1 VRVPALLLTL
11 CVVLAGCGGVGYQP
25 QYAAP
30 SETPVPTGSSATPT
44 TPTTATASPT
54 HTPSGTPRATV
65 TSTST
70 SASTPTPTATSSPS
84 ADGNDEPLGGL
95 FDPEER
101 APNRIEVEG
110 GTLPVNATLVYERTA
125 ALLETDVEGPRVV
138 QLLSVPRGSGE
149 PPEFFR
155 MFGLTRTGGNATVA
169 AFVSEPSTVYV
180 NERIADD
187 RVLVEHVL
195 AHEYVHVVQFRTGV
209 VDTLGLV
216 FGGTVDRS
224 VAQRAVVEGAA
235 TYVQERYWR
244 TYQRVGKSPAADITA
259 GHRNATGLS
268 RYGFAPYRFG
278 YAYVNAS
285 VDSPAR
291 LNRVYRSMPRTTEA
305 ILHPGRGDAL
315 APLDVDVR
323 DGPREWNRTVAP
335 PPTRFGELFLRT
347 ALASELGEAR
357 AARAADGWG
366 NDTRISFADSE
377 GERGHVWVL
386 RWDDAGNAT
395 EFAEAFR
402 AWADARSERVG
413 SDRWRGEWSYALDRP
428 SPGTTV
434 VRVGPP
440 GFLDASETVG
450 PTAAQTN
457 ATVTVR
463 VA

>member
-1 VRVPALLLTL
+1 MRVPALLLTL

-25 QYAAP
+25 EYAAP
-30 SETPVPTGSSATPT
+30 SETPVPTGPSATSATPT
-44 TPTTATASPT
+44 ATATQSATPTPLS
-54 HTPSGTPRATV
+54 TPRA
-65 TSTST
+65 
-70 SASTPTPTATSSPS
+70 TPTPTATATPS
-84 ADGNDEPLGGL
+84 ADATEEPLGGL
-95 FDPEER
+95 LGGEER
-101 APNRIEVEG
+101 ASDRIQIQG

-125 ALLETDVEGPRVV
+125 ALLETDVDGPRVV
-138 QLLSVPRGSGE
+138 QLLSVPAGAGK

-155 MFGLTRTGGNATVA
+155 MFGLTRTEGNGTVA
-169 AFVSEPSTVYV
+169 AFVSEPNTVYV

-216 FGGTVDRS
+216 FGGSVDRS

-244 TYQRVGKSPAADITA
+244 TYQRVGESPAADITA

-315 APLDVDVR
+315 APLDVDVQ
-323 DGPREWNRTVAP
+323 DGPGEWNRTVAP

-366 NDTRISFADSE
+366 NDTRISFADRE
-377 GERGHVWVL
+377 GDRGHVWVL
-386 RWDDAGNAT
+386 RWDDPENAT

-402 AWADARSERVG
+402 AWAGARGERVA
-413 SDRWRGEWSYALDRP
+413 SDRWRGEWSYALDQP
-428 SPGTTV
+428 SSGTTV

-450 PTAAQTN
+450 PTSDQTN

>member
-1 VRVPALLLTL
+1 MRVPVLLLTL

-25 QYAAP
+25 RYAAP
-30 SETPVPTGSSATPT
+30 TETPAPTGTPATSAPPTSTTAPATPT
-44 TPTTATASPT
+44 RLS
-54 HTPSGTPRATV
+54 TPRAT
-65 TSTST
+65 
-70 SASTPTPTATSSPS
+70 PTHTATPSPS
-84 ADGNDEPLGGL
+84 ADVTEAPRGGLLGG
-95 FDPEER
+95 EER
-101 APNRIEVEG
+101 PSNRILVQG

-125 ALLETDVEGPRVV
+125 GLLETDVEGPRVV
-138 QLLSVPRGSGE
+138 QLLSVPAGAGE

-155 MFGLTRTGGNATVA
+155 MFGLTRTGGNGTVA
-169 AFVSEPSTVYV
+169 AFVSEPNTVYV
-180 NERIADD
+180 NERIAED

-195 AHEYVHVVQFRTGV
+195 AHEYVHIVQFRTGV

-244 TYQRVGKSPAADITA
+244 TYQRVGESPVADITA

-335 PPTRFGELFLRT
+335 PPTRLGELFLRT
-347 ALASELGEAR
+347 ALASELDEPR

-377 GERGHVWVL
+377 GERGHAWVI
-386 RWDDAGNAT
+386 RWDDPVNAT

-402 AWADARSERVG
+402 AWAAARGERVRP
-413 SDRWRGEWSYALDRP
+413 DRWRGEWSYALDRP
-428 SPGTTV
+428 SASTTV
-434 VRVGPP
+434 VRVGPS

-450 PTAAQTN
+450 PTADQPN